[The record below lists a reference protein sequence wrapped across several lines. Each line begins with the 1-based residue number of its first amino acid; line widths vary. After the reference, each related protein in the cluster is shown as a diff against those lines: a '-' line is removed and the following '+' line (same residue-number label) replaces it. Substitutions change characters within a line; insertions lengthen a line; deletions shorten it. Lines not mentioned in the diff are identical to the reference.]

1 MPEWAIYLV
10 RWGVVHSKHL
20 LKQKQNKEVNGLEQL
35 YLDHAATSM
44 PKAPGVSAAMV
55 EYLEQVGVSINRSM
69 YQPAQKAAMTTL
81 ALRSKL
87 ADFLECRMPAV
98 WHLPPA
104 TPGG

>member
-1 MPEWAIYLV
+1 M
-10 RWGVVHSKHL
+10 
-20 LKQKQNKEVNGLEQL
+20 EQL

-87 ADFLECRMPAV
+87 ADFLECRIPVV
-98 WHLPPA
+98 WRLRLA
-104 TPGG
+104 THGV